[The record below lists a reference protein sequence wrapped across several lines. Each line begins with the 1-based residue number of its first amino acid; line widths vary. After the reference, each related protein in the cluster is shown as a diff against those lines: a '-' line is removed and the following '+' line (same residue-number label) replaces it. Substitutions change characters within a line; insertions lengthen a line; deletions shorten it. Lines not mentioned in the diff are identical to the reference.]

1 MNKLFTT
8 MLLLGGVFLVN
19 ALQAQDLKVYTP
31 LFESLNKNERV
42 QFLATLRNLTS
53 KVEVADQLQE
63 DLFKDLRNGLP
74 LTNPTAGIDSLLQAW
89 SAGRTEL
96 SAILGGNP
104 SEFDSLEV
112 AAILGGYDLANSAWL
127 QNLQSIQTGFTEFK
141 DSMQVDPAIIS
152 EAEAKY
158 KDASTTM
165 EISLDLQY
173 QIFASAFLGTSSQS
187 NERSWDKIVDNL
199 LNDFGALEIGAGF
212 QSLFASYYEEAPDS
226 TTAML
231 VRFGSAP
238 NYNNL
243 WGAEWNVWAS
253 FKGNST
259 NQSNESLVQNTNG
272 FQSLLAGGNVSFQFR
287 PEVPFTHGVMR
298 LITGV
303 GANVGAYM
311 PTRINPN
318 KPASLDNQGK
328 TTGFGPEVRLGF
340 AVDLDKLSFY
350 GYSNRSKG
358 YVLRCPDFPYDS
370 WQVVSGIQWEAL
382 HLRYAH
388 GSTSWAKGENRHALY
403 NEVSIS
409 VRIN

>member
-1 MNKLFTT
+1 MNKLFTI
-8 MLLLGGVFLVN
+8 LLFLGGVFLVN
-19 ALQAQDLKVYTP
+19 ALRAQDLKVYTP

-53 KVEVADQLQE
+53 KVQVADQLQE

-89 SAGRTEL
+89 SAGRMEL
-96 SAILGGNP
+96 SAILAGNP
-104 SEFDSLEV
+104 SEFDSLDV
-112 AAILGGYDLANSAWL
+112 ASILGGYDQANAAWL
-127 QNLQSIQTGFTEFK
+127 QNLKSIQTGFTEFK

-158 KDASTTM
+158 KDASATM

-173 QIFASAFLGTSSQS
+173 QIFASAFLGTSNQS
-187 NERSWDKIVDNL
+187 NERSWEKIVDNL
-199 LNDFGALEIGAGF
+199 LNDFGALEIGAGL

-238 NYNNL
+238 NYQQL
-243 WGAEWNVWAS
+243 WGAEWSAWAS
-253 FKGNST
+253 FKGSST
-259 NQSNESLVQNTNG
+259 NQSNENLTQNTNG

-287 PEVPFTHGVMR
+287 PEVPFTQGVMR

-311 PTRINPN
+311 PARINPN
-318 KPASLDNQGK
+318 KPASFDNQGK

-340 AVDLDKLSFY
+340 AVDLGKLSFY

-382 HLRYAH
+382 HLRYVN
-388 GSTSWAKGENRHALY
+388 GSTSWAQGENRHAVY

-409 VRIN
+409 VRIK